1 MSGKVQSGM
10 HPDAESLNAFAEQA
24 LAGQEREQ
32 IAAHLAVCPHCRE
45 VVFLAQS
52 ASAELEPAMVAAVAM
67 PHNAK
72 RTPWYRNLRL
82 AWIPAAALA
91 MGISIAFFVHTRR
104 EEPARQV
111 AQVERQGTP
120 VVSVTRSLP
129 QQPAAEAAK
138 KATPEQKRIPLAPKD
153 VEPMVSALPQPANA
167 PRGLSEGALQS
178 SVDGLKPASEVA
190 QAEKS
195 QEYVRADSVKQVD
208 ANASEPALQAS
219 VAEPTASAPAMQ
231 LETASAKLANSSARR
246 EQGSSLA
253 MLKLKQAG
261 LPSGLVAVSRAAS
274 QQNVLAVDKDGGV
287 FLSTDAGG
295 HWESIGRQWNGKAVA
310 VRTAPQIQGAATGG
324 AKSSQVGFELVND
337 EGQVWASAD
346 GRNWNP
352 K

>member
-1 MSGKVQSGM
+1 MNGKIQSGT

-52 ASAELEPAMVAAVAM
+52 ASGELEPAMVVTAAM
-67 PHNAK
+67 PRNVE
-72 RTPWYRNLRL
+72 RTPWYINLRL

-111 AQVERQGTP
+111 AQIEKQGTP
-120 VVSVTRSLP
+120 VVSVTQSLP

-138 KATPEQKRIPLAPKD
+138 KANPVRRRIPVTPKD
-153 VEPMVSALPQPANA
+153 VEPMVSALPPPANA
-167 PRGLSEGALQS
+167 PRGMSEGALQGP
-178 SVDGLKPASEVA
+178 VDGLKPASQVA

-195 QEYVRADSVKQVD
+195 QGYVRADAMREVTVT
-208 ANASEPALQAS
+208 AAEPALE
-219 VAEPTASAPAMQ
+219 VTAARSAAAAPVMQ
-231 LETASAKLANSSARR
+231 LETASAQLAKSSARR
-246 EQGSSLA
+246 EQSSSLA

-261 LPSGLVAVSRAAS
+261 LPSGLVAVSRASS

-310 VRTAPQIQGAATGG
+310 VRTAPQIQEAATGG

-337 EGQVWASAD
+337 QGQVWVSAD